1 MKEKTCWLSMI
12 KALGLCSLL
21 ILITVGC
28 KNLNDNPPPLSE
40 NKIRIDVGEI
50 QRQISASAGVHEEN
64 RQEAPQ
70 YTLTSSETV
79 VSSEAKTLLI
89 GAVVVTSR
97 SIPYPSGAAVT
108 TSIPE
113 FFGNDLIDSG
123 DFIQLINLPVTE
135 TYVEFKV
142 PPQSAGNW
150 QVFAVAFS
158 TQPELVSDLSAEEHK
173 KSAIYF
179 GVKDQFFTA
188 ESIGNTPVPVRMQRI
203 CLQGTPP
210 KGCASFGASLTAEP
224 VVTASVEI
232 VGVRAN
238 GVDYTPGSVDFPIFV
253 RTAEDVTAAIA
264 SLETIRDEIKDS
276 LTATSMTVRATH
288 AENTTES
295 DNCQA
300 LSSVTNQNEFT
311 NTQLR
316 THCEVSDYQ
325 VTY

>member
-1 MKEKTCWLSMI
+1 MI
-12 KALGLCSLL
+12 KVLGLCSLL
-21 ILITVGC
+21 FLITIGC
-28 KNLNDNPPPLSE
+28 KDLNDNPPPLAE
-40 NKIRIDVGEI
+40 TKIRIDVGEI
-50 QRQISASAGVHEEN
+50 QRQISASAGVHAEN

-70 YTLTSSETV
+70 YALTSSDTD

-89 GAVVVTSR
+89 GAIVVTSR
-97 SIPYPSGAAVT
+97 STPYPSSAAIT
-108 TSIPE
+108 TSIPA

-158 TQPELVSDLSAEEHK
+158 TQPELVSDLSAEEYK
-173 KSAIYF
+173 YSAIYF

-188 ESIGNTPVPVRMQRI
+188 ENIGNTPVPVRMQRV

-210 KGCASFGASLTAEP
+210 KGCASFGASLTAAA

-238 GVDYTPGSVDFPIFV
+238 GVDYTPRSVDFPIFV
-253 RTAEDVTAAIA
+253 RTAADATSAIA
-264 SLETIRDEIKDS
+264 SLETIRGEITDS
-276 LTATSMTVRATH
+276 MTTTSMTVRATH
-288 AENTTES
+288 SENTTES
-295 DNCQA
+295 VNCQA
-300 LSSVTNQNEFT
+300 LSSVTNENEFT

-316 THCEVSDYQ
+316 THCEVSEYQ